1 MKRLSIRWKLTLWYG
16 GVLASVL
23 AVFSTAVYLAMRRQ
37 LLGRI
42 DQGLREELADVLS
55 EVRRAQDEPSLYA
68 WLERRFAHHEGFD
81 FQITRPGG
89 ERFFTNPRLG
99 DKGLPLPDNETLS
112 QTPALRNVVNSQA
125 KRWRVIAVLV
135 PGPAQEFTVQVA
147 RSLEWFDHECR
158 ELLLTFV
165 LAGPLVLLLATSGGW
180 FLARRALAPVEE
192 IARSADQITAERL
205 NHRICVP
212 NPHDELGALART
224 LNCMIERLQQSFA
237 EMRRFTADAAHEL
250 RTPLAVIRNE
260 AEVALRAQRGAE
272 EYTHV
277 LENLLEEVN
286 RLTHVAE
293 QLLFLS
299 RQEAG
304 LLSAAPEVV
313 QADELLTEV
322 IGNMQLVA
330 REKDVSLSIEQNR
343 ACTIWGDPR
352 HIRRLLYNLLDNAIK
367 YTGPS
372 GQVTVAAWKA
382 EGNWHVSIADTG
394 IGIPPEHVP
403 HVFERFY
410 RVDPART
417 ADGGGAGLG
426 LAICQSIVC
435 AAGGHISLESEPGRG
450 TIVRFWLPHRPQ
462 SGAAAGASMARAP

>member
-16 GVLASVL
+16 GVLALVL
-23 AVFSTAVYLAMRRQ
+23 AVFSTAVYVAMRRQ

-55 EVRRAQDEPSLYA
+55 EVRRAHDEQTLYG

-81 FQITRPGG
+81 FQITRHGG

-99 DKGLPLPDNETLS
+99 DRGLPLPDNETLS
-112 QTPALRNVVNSQA
+112 RTPALRNVANSEG
-125 KRWRVIAVLV
+125 KRWRVIAVRA
-135 PGPAQEFTVQVA
+135 PGPAHEFTVQVA
-147 RSLEWFDHECR
+147 RTLEWFDHECR
-158 ELLLTFV
+158 ELLLTFA
-165 LAGPLVLLLATSGGW
+165 LAGPLVLLLASSGGW

-205 NHRICVP
+205 NHRIRVP
-212 NPHDELGALART
+212 NPHDELGALAQT
-224 LNCMIERLQQSFA
+224 LNGMIERLQQSFA

-272 EYTHV
+272 EYTRV

-299 RQEAG
+299 RQDAG
-304 LLSAAPEVV
+304 LLSAAREDV
-313 QADELLTEV
+313 QADELLREV
-322 IGNMQLVA
+322 VGNMQLVA
-330 REKDVSLSIEQNR
+330 REKDVSLAVEQNP
-343 ACTIWGDPR
+343 ACKLWGDPR
-352 HIRRLLYNLLDNAIK
+352 QIRRLLYNLLDNAIK

-372 GQVTVAAWKA
+372 GQVTVAASDSA
-382 EGNWHVSIADTG
+382 GNWHVTIADTG
-394 IGIPPEHVP
+394 IGIPAEHLP

-410 RVDPART
+410 RVDPARS

-426 LAICQSIVC
+426 LAICRSIVR
-435 AAGGHISLESEPGRG
+435 AAGGDISLESEPGRG
-450 TIVRFWLPHRPQ
+450 TIVRLWLPHRPP
-462 SGAAAGASMARAP
+462 SGAAGGASAARAS